1 MFDWEWLCTVFGHRW
16 GSPVTVKPK
25 KYDLTNTRVERVKTC
40 LRCGKQHRYVS
51 TKLARWAE

>member
-1 MFDWEWLCTVFGHRW
+1 MFDWKWLCDVFGHKW

-25 KYDLTNTRVERVKTC
+25 RYDPANTRVERVKTC